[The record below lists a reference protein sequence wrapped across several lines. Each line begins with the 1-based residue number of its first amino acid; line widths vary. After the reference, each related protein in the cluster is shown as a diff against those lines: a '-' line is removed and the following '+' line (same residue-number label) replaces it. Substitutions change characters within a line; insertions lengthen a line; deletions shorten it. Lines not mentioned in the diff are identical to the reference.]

1 MFYFTI
7 TLAALLIT
15 EVAAMAMMVRSTRT
29 QAQRRRGM
37 ATILTVCSVATFVGV
52 WLSTVRGN
60 SYYEDSLEPFIW
72 FGGINAIAL
81 MIHVIALVKYGKPR
95 SSS

>member
-7 TLAALLIT
+7 TLAALLIA

-29 QAQRRRGM
+29 QAQRRGGM
-37 ATILTVCSVATFVGV
+37 ATILTVCALATFVGV
-52 WLSTVRGN
+52 WLSTMRGN
-60 SYYEDSLEPFIW
+60 TYYEDALGPFIW
-72 FGGINAIAL
+72 FGGVNAVGL
-81 MIHVIALVKYGKPR
+81 VVYVIALVKYGKPR